1 MSGHVIIS
9 HGLQS
14 SPESSKALAL
24 AQACDLLGWSCER
37 PDYQDI
43 DAQMPPLGDVEAR
56 IRRLRS
62 LVEGISGP
70 VVLAGSSMGA
80 FISAQVSMQVQVR
93 GLFLMA
99 PPIHLDGYDM
109 RLQTAAVPLSVVHGW
124 HDELI
129 PSDDVAQWAKQRQAR
144 ICLVNDDHRLSAHVD
159 YVAQQFALFLGGLE

>member
-14 SPESSKALAL
+14 SPESSKAVAL

-37 PDYQDI
+37 PDYQDL
-43 DAQMPPLGDVEAR
+43 DAQKPPLGDVEAR
-56 IRRLRS
+56 IRRLQS
-62 LVEGISGP
+62 LVEGINGP

-80 FISAQVSMQVQVR
+80 FISAQVSMQVPVR

-99 PPIHLDGYDM
+99 PPIHLDGYEM

-129 PSDDVAQWAKQRQAR
+129 PADDVAQWAKQRQAR

>member
-14 SPESSKALAL
+14 SPESSKAVAL

-43 DAQMPPLGDVEAR
+43 DAQKPPLGDVEAR
-56 IRRLRS
+56 IRRLQS
-62 LVEGISGP
+62 LVEGINGP

-80 FISAQVSMQVQVR
+80 FISAQVSMQVPVR

-99 PPIHLDGYDM
+99 PPIHLDGYEM

-129 PSDDVAQWAKQRQAR
+129 PADDVAQWARQRQAR